1 MAKRRFLAGAIAA
14 TAVFFALTGTAW
26 AHSSASP
33 NFGPNVIVFTP
44 AMAQSDIQAKLDA
57 ISAQQVPNAAQFDTS
72 RYSIF
77 FEPGTYGSAA
87 DPLVFQVGYYEQV
100 AGLGALPSDTVI
112 NGEAQVLN
120 QCPPPDQN
128 TDGTGCTGLVNFW
141 RSLSNLTINVTVPPA
156 GHVWS
161 PPSNDPYGGDCD
173 ASTEFWAASQ
183 AAPLRRVIVNGNI
196 FLQDY
201 CTNTN
206 ISGFVSGGF
215 MSDDQFGF
223 VCNCGQQQYFV
234 RNSTIGNWSNGVW
247 NQVFLGDVGAPP
259 TNFTPGTQ
267 ETNVPTA
274 RVSEE
279 EPFLTTDSSGNWNVF
294 VPSVRTNS
302 SGTDYTSG
310 TSLPISKFFIASPST
325 SVLAIDAAL
334 ALGKNLI
341 LTPGVYDLNAPIIVT
356 RPDTIVLGLGF
367 ATLVPQHG
375 LMAMQ
380 TLDVPGVKISGL
392 IFDAGPVNS
401 PVLLQV
407 GVSHLVPFT
416 KNANDPTL
424 LSDVFFRIGGA
435 EAGKATNSLVVNSNN
450 TIIDDVW
457 AWRADHGAGVGWT
470 SNTADTG
477 LVVNGDNVSAYGLAV
492 EHYQKNEVIWNGQ
505 NGEDVFF
512 QNEMPYDVPSQAAW
526 MSSPTQKGY
535 PSFLV
540 TQKASGFQGF
550 GMGSYSFF
558 NQGVDIHSS
567 MAFQSL
573 ATGAQWTDLATVF
586 LSTAGSG
593 GIDSVINGVGGSS
606 TAANPDTPVDVQS
619 YP

>member
-1 MAKRRFLAGAIAA
+1 PRPPRARGRGRPGRREDASSEDRRGQAWRSFQDMEVVNAHPLANSHRESTRPGRDRALPGNSSQTIWSWCGAERHGPFGRRELPKGVLYVAKRRFLAGAIAA

-215 MSDDQFGF
+215 MSDDQFG
-223 VCNCGQQQYFV
+223 
-234 RNSTIGNWSNGVW
+234 
-247 NQVFLGDVGAPP
+247 
-259 TNFTPGTQ
+259 
-267 ETNVPTA
+267 
-274 RVSEE
+274 
-279 EPFLTTDSSGNWNVF
+279 
-294 VPSVRTNS
+294 
-302 SGTDYTSG
+302 
-310 TSLPISKFFIASPST
+310 
-325 SVLAIDAAL
+325 
-334 ALGKNLI
+334 
-341 LTPGVYDLNAPIIVT
+341 
-356 RPDTIVLGLGF
+356 
-367 ATLVPQHG
+367 
-375 LMAMQ
+375 
-380 TLDVPGVKISGL
+380 
-392 IFDAGPVNS
+392 
-401 PVLLQV
+401 
-407 GVSHLVPFT
+407 
-416 KNANDPTL
+416 
-424 LSDVFFRIGGA
+424 
-435 EAGKATNSLVVNSNN
+435 
-450 TIIDDVW
+450 
-457 AWRADHGAGVGWT
+457 
-470 SNTADTG
+470 
-477 LVVNGDNVSAYGLAV
+477 
-492 EHYQKNEVIWNGQ
+492 
-505 NGEDVFF
+505 
-512 QNEMPYDVPSQAAW
+512 
-526 MSSPTQKGY
+526 
-535 PSFLV
+535 
-540 TQKASGFQGF
+540 
-550 GMGSYSFF
+550 
-558 NQGVDIHSS
+558 
-567 MAFQSL
+567 
-573 ATGAQWTDLATVF
+573 
-586 LSTAGSG
+586 
-593 GIDSVINGVGGSS
+593 
-606 TAANPDTPVDVQS
+606 
-619 YP
+619 